1 MKSLRKAKCLFR
13 FIRFK
18 NIRTR
23 IAEYGYHYSLKQ
35 YLLVLALE
43 MLFVIFLGKLNYL
56 AIEGLIVLLCAV
68 VIITPFIIIEQFRYL
83 FDQSLFHMVTEY
95 MEQMLYAFSKHPK
108 IISSLEEVYEGSE
121 GVLREEIGS
130 MIDSLFSEEELSYEK
145 VFRSFEEKYPCER
158 IRVMHDFFI
167 RVEQVGGNY
176 QAPLFILI
184 EDLKLYKERVY
195 LFQKER
201 HSMRKKI
208 NLSMFSVLL
217 LCTVLF
223 RVLTQ
228 NDAMRAPLD
237 GTAYQMASTILF
249 LLFFLLYVFAEIKL
263 RGSWLGKTKEMKAT
277 NMAKDWSHVREDP
290 LHFPRAKA
298 RLEREVNKKFPGWLR
313 VMTLRLSADNVYRAL
328 MDAEKDTPEVMK
340 DDMRNLLDDIMEDPA
355 SMKPYNRF
363 LKELSVPE
371 IQSTM
376 KMLYAYTNSGTKD
389 AQVQLNAIMQ
399 RNMVLSDKA
408 ERMENDDELA
418 AYQFLFYMPMFL
430 GTAKIMM
437 DMSVLFVVMFQ
448 LWGNL

>member
-1 MKSLRKAKCLFR
+1 MKNLREMKSIFR

-18 NIRTR
+18 NVKTR
-23 IAEYGYHYSLKQ
+23 IEEYGYSYSLKQ
-35 YLLVLALE
+35 YLFVLVIE
-43 MLFVIFLGKLNYL
+43 MLLVILLGKLNYL
-56 AIEGLIVLLCAV
+56 TMRGLIVLLCTV
-68 VIITPFIIIEQFRYL
+68 VIITPTIIIEQFRYL
-83 FDQSLFHMVTEY
+83 FEQSLFHLITEY

-108 IISSLEEVYEGSE
+108 IISSLEEVYEASE
-121 GVLREEIGS
+121 GVLQEEVGS
-130 MIDSLFSEEELSYEK
+130 MIDALFSEEELSYEK
-145 VFRSFEEKYPCER
+145 VFRSFEAKYPCER
-158 IRVMHDFFI
+158 MRVMHDFLI
-167 RVEQVGGNY
+167 RVEQVGGEY
-176 QAPLFILI
+176 HAPLFVLI

-201 HSMRKKI
+201 RSMRKKI

-228 NDAMRAPLD
+228 NDAMRTPLD
-237 GTAYQMASTILF
+237 GTGYQMASTLLF
-249 LLFFLLYVFAEIKL
+249 LCFFLLYVFAQVKL
-263 RGSWLGKTKEMKAT
+263 RGSWFGKAKEMKFEK
-277 NMAKDWSHVREDP
+277 MAKDWAHVREDP
-290 LHFPRAKA
+290 LQFPRAKA
-298 RLEREVNKKFPGWLR
+298 RLEREANKKFPGWLR
-313 VMTLRLSADNVYRAL
+313 MMTLRLSSDNVYRAL
-328 MDAEKDTPEVMK
+328 MESEKDAPEIMK
-340 DDMRNLLDDIMEDPA
+340 QDMRHLLEDINEDPV

-376 KMLYAYTNSGTKD
+376 KMIYAYTNSGTKD
-389 AQVQLNAIMQ
+389 AQFQLNAIMQ

-408 ERMENDDELA
+408 ERMENEDELA
-418 AYQFLFYMPMFL
+418 AYQFLFYAPMFL

>member
-1 MKSLRKAKCLFR
+1 
-13 FIRFK
+13 
-18 NIRTR
+18 
-23 IAEYGYHYSLKQ
+23 
-35 YLLVLALE
+35 
-43 MLFVIFLGKLNYL
+43 
-56 AIEGLIVLLCAV
+56 
-68 VIITPFIIIEQFRYL
+68 
-83 FDQSLFHMVTEY
+83 
-95 MEQMLYAFSKHPK
+95 
-108 IISSLEEVYEGSE
+108 
-121 GVLREEIGS
+121 
-130 MIDSLFSEEELSYEK
+130 
-145 VFRSFEEKYPCER
+145 
-158 IRVMHDFFI
+158 
-167 RVEQVGGNY
+167 
-176 QAPLFILI
+176 
-184 EDLKLYKERVY
+184 
-195 LFQKER
+195 
-201 HSMRKKI
+201 MRKKI

-263 RGSWLGKTKEMKAT
+263 RGSWLGKAKEMKAT

-328 MDAEKDTPEVMK
+328 MDTEKDTPEVMK